1 LLGLYNKVFK
11 IVRIRLRMD
20 KFEEERIRE
29 IVRDEIKKADKRKAM
44 EEMRKDP
51 SSIRTR
57 IQEIR

>member
-1 LLGLYNKVFK
+1 MGLYNKVFK

>member
-1 LLGLYNKVFK
+1 MLGLYNKVFK